1 MGFVK
6 VANIFPLL
14 EKITCFQTIYNIKL
28 ILTEQVWES
37 CSTFVFESLFH
48 VKYYILLTVNWES
61 RFEKRSFKLGWELVT
76 RVFFR
81 HLKSRLI

>member
-14 EKITCFQTIYNIKL
+14 EKITCFQIIYNTKL
-28 ILTEQVWES
+28 VLTEKV
-37 CSTFVFESLFH
+37 CSTFVLESLFH

-61 RFEKRSFKLGWELVT
+61 RFEKLSFKLGWELLT